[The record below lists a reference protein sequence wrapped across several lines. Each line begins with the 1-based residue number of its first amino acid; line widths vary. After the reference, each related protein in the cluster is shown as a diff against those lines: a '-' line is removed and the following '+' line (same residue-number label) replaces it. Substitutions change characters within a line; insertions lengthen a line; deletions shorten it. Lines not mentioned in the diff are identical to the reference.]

1 MTFDYPIILF
11 SFFIFI
17 PIFIFDII
25 RRKKKH
31 KLTKELENK
40 ILLSSVFFRLFL
52 AFAIIAM
59 AGPRWGI
66 GYAPS
71 EYRRG
76 LDVVFAVDISRSMD
90 IHDALHDGT
99 MSRLERGV
107 SIALDTVLSV
117 TGARFAAA
125 IGRGNGYL
133 TVPLTF
139 DNEAVIVFLES
150 IDGSSATGRST
161 NLESLIDAAST
172 AFQKTSAA
180 RKVIILI
187 SDGESHFGALRN
199 AITKCARE
207 GIIVNT
213 IAVGSDEGRQIQE
226 RPVNPAHP
234 AGADNQL
241 VISRRDIS
249 VMHTTAERTGGI
261 CIDGSR
267 EDASSV
273 LSAHLLSYSKEI
285 DIEQAAVTDGK
296 SEEKQRRTLFIIFAL
311 FFYAASK
318 FITRSINIFNLRL
331 PFISM
336 LFISIF
342 TSCTDGKL
350 LLLEANYLISRSRHN
365 EAIALYLE
373 ALNHDEASPYAEY
386 GLGLTLYSLDE
397 GESALKRYANSQKL
411 LGSSSNNEHRELRFR
426 NHYNSGIIFF
436 EEGDFESA
444 AIAFREALRTD
455 PKRIEAKRN
464 LELSLISLSIES
476 NRQNR
481 SEERHEQR
489 EILFDYLR
497 YEEQE
502 KWKSREWTPE
512 EDFAGPDY

>member
-17 PIFIFDII
+17 LIFIFDII

-31 KLTKELENK
+31 ILTKELENK

-52 AFAIIAM
+52 AFSIIAM

-66 GYAPS
+66 SYAPS

-76 LDVVFAVDISRSMD
+76 IDVVIAVDVSRSMD
-90 IHDALHDGT
+90 INDAMPDV
-99 MSRLERGV
+99 SRLERGV
-107 SIALDTVLSV
+107 SIALDTVVSV

-125 IGRGNGYL
+125 VGRGNGYL
-133 TVPLTF
+133 AVPLTYN
-139 DNEAVIVFLES
+139 NEAVIVFLES

-161 NLESLIDAAST
+161 NLESLIEAAST

-187 SDGESHFGALRN
+187 SDGESHSGVLRN
-199 AITKCARE
+199 AITKCVRE
-207 GIIVNT
+207 GIVINT
-213 IAVGSDEGRQIQE
+213 IAVGSGEGRQIRE
-226 RPVNPAHP
+226 RLDDPESP
-234 AGADNQL
+234 L
-241 VISRRDIS
+241 VFSRRDIS

-261 CIDGSR
+261 CVDGSR

-273 LSAHLLSYSKEI
+273 MAAHLLSYSKEI
-285 DIEQAAVTDGK
+285 DIEQTVSIDGK
-296 SEEKQRRTLFIIFAL
+296 SEQKQRRALFIILAL
-311 FFYAASK
+311 IFFAASK
-318 FITRSINIFNLRL
+318 FITRSLNIFNLRL
-331 PFISM
+331 PFIST
-336 LFISIF
+336 LFVLILF
-342 TSCTDGKL
+342 TSCTEGKL
-350 LLLEANYLISRSRHN
+350 LLLEANYLISRGRHN

-373 ALNHDEASPYAEY
+373 ALNHEEASPYAEY

-411 LGSSSNNEHRELRFR
+411 LGTSSNNEHSELRFR

-436 EEGDFESA
+436 EEGNFESA
-444 AIAFREALRTD
+444 ATAFREALRTD

-476 NRQNR
+476 NRQNP
-481 SEERHEQR
+481 SEERQEQR

-502 KWKSREWTPE
+502 KWKSREWAPE
-512 EDFAGPDY
+512 EDFTGPDY